1 MEKEAY
7 IPSNWGITSHMCNGY
22 SAAHNCGHSRKHVIS
37 GGGEQVTNNAVPS
50 TFPKEWSHMIP
61 PSLHLATMA
70 SSGHITPP
78 SLHGR
83 CAVYIGSGTSSM
95 KRARML
101 TGIFVIGIDIK
112 PTVDAGSRVKHTT
125 VVVDY
130 DDFEGRMGTLVEH
143 SMHGTGFARAD
154 NGIIAFDAD
163 CNTRSQ
169 ITMNMNGRCRNPT
182 TGRVDHTKPGAKEA
196 ARRDRIDSKAIQW
209 MDSVLH
215 AHSDTECIAKATAW
229 PHGPGGW
236 GFSETDA
243 HTILISPSEVGP
255 RQHHRREED
264 RIRARKLYHHQ
275 CRRKHTTPCLSS
287 TQRRCRLSSYLHS
300 LPKHPRPEPHG
311 HAGTMMP
318 PKQTPTNVPPTSKAD
333 ALILPDTDLA
343 THAGEQIFGVSR
355 YSEEDPDQSRND
367 LDSMHTFSAPP
378 PPPPPP
384 QPRKHSP

>member
-1 MEKEAY
+1 MGKEAY

-169 ITMNMNGRCRNPT
+169 ITMNMNERCRNSK

-196 ARRDRIDSKAIQW
+196 ARRDRVDSKAILW

-215 AHSDTECIAKATAW
+215 AHSDTECITKATAW
-229 PHGPGGW
+229 PHGPGGVGVLGNRRTHQPNPPLQGGTRTTPPPEKRI
-236 GFSETDA
+236 GFVPASY
-243 HTILISPSEVGP
+243 TIISATESTQPPVCQTLKKMPTQLVSTLP
-255 RQHHRREED
+255 PQAAKTRAT
-264 RIRARKLYHHQ
+264 RARRNHDA
-275 CRRKHTTPCLSS
+275 
-287 TQRRCRLSSYLHS
+287 TQ
-300 LPKHPRPEPHG
+300 
-311 HAGTMMP
+311 A
-318 PKQTPTNVPPTSKAD
+318 N
-333 ALILPDTDLA
+333 TDERA
-343 THAGEQIFGVSR
+343 ANE
-355 YSEEDPDQSRND
+355 QSRCIN
-367 LDSMHTFSAPP
+367 
-378 PPPPPP
+378 
-384 QPRKHSP
+384 SP